1 MQRSPDSL
9 PVEVVDALR
18 RGNKIEA
25 IKLVRDATG
34 LGLKEAKDAVERIE
48 SEESPAVLPERI
60 RSSTMSPEIEAALQQ
75 GNKIEAIRLLR
86 AQTGVGLKEAKEA
99 VDAAFDGRQAT
110 ASGGSPGEVKRSGS
124 SFKWFVAVIF
134 AAAIVA
140 CFVLKPA

>member
-9 PVEVVDALR
+9 SVEVVDALR

-25 IKLVRDATG
+25 IKLLRDATG
-34 LGLKEAKDAVERIE
+34 LGLSEAKDAVERVE
-48 SEESPAVLPERI
+48 SGESPALQERV

-99 VDAAFDGRQAT
+99 VDAASDGRQAT
-110 ASGGSPGEVKRSGS
+110 APGGSPGEVKRSGS
-124 SFKWFVAVIF
+124 SLKWFVAVIF
-134 AAAIVA
+134 AAAMLIY
-140 CFVLKPA
+140 FVLKPA